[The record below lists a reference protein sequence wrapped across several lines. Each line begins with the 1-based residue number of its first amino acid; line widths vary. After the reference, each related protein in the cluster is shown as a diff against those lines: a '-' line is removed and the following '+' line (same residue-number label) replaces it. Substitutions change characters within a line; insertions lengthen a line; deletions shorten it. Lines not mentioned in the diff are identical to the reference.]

1 MLSFSQAVQW
11 VKKLPAMQETWDGSL
26 GCEDN
31 LEESMVS
38 HSSILAWRNP
48 RTEKLGGIQS
58 MRSQRVRE
66 DESN

>member
-11 VKKLPAMQETWDGSL
+11 VNKLPAMKEAWDQSL

-31 LEESMVS
+31 LKESMVR

-58 MRSQRVRE
+58 MGSQRVRE
-66 DESN
+66 DGSN